1 MPEEGVV
8 WSAYIFRSLP
18 DTLTA
23 ETSMLQPIRK
33 KRANMRDP
41 KMLQRGLGFIL
52 IVLITLVMV
61 GCATQQPKQ
70 YACEGAAE
78 RSATIDPAGLWE
90 DATKTTI
97 GVTKQLTWT
106 NKVELA
112 DINTD
117 GLVDVLF
124 ANGGNYDYAGD
135 PEFSQIF
142 LNGGPGEMFEEA
154 TRQVFGPT
162 PMLARVIKVRDV
174 NADGSPDILIGTT
187 FQTQSQLYLGD
198 GSSNFTNV
206 TKTHLPQI
214 KASIGDME
222 FGDVDG
228 DEDLDVVLAD
238 WGPESPTSFTNE
250 GGRTMLWLNDGT
262 GHFTNATGARM
273 PEVLVRF
280 SWELEF
286 VDIDNDYDLDILVSC
301 KMCEGSFLFKN
312 SGAGAFT
319 NVTQQR
325 LPQFSNNYDFEAM
338 DVNCDDYLDVVT
350 INDGLAY
357 REHIFLNDRQ
367 GGFRNKTARLWPD
380 SENVGSDDNMAAFLD
395 FDSDRDADLL
405 IGSLDDPLGDP
416 DRLLLNEGTGKLK
429 LVNHTKPILSD
440 TAGTLGIGLAD
451 LNGDRKLDVVQAQ
464 GEGAWP
470 EKVYLGKNIPVDT
483 APPVI
488 TQVENVRVSGSGE
501 LIQIRARVHDNKSP
515 TMPHD
520 WRSVV
525 LRYTSDGK
533 THQTPMQWYGEYLWR
548 GALDEPPTGDI
559 SYQVCAMDAAGNK
572 ACASP

>member
-1 MPEEGVV
+1 M
-8 WSAYIFRSLP
+8 
-18 DTLTA
+18 
-23 ETSMLQPIRK
+23 
-33 KRANMRDP
+33 
-41 KMLQRGLGFIL
+41 RGLMMVVI
-52 IVLITLVMV
+52 LITLAVV
-61 GCATQQPKQ
+61 GCATQQQPKQ
-70 YACEGAAE
+70 YACEGGAKG
-78 RSATIDPAGLWE
+78 SASIDPAGLWE

-97 GVTKQLTWT
+97 GETKELTWT

-112 DINTD
+112 DVNED

-124 ANGGNYDYAGD
+124 ANGGDYEYAGE
-135 PEFSQIF
+135 PAYSQVF
-142 LNGGPGEMFEEA
+142 LNQGPDQMFEEA

-174 NADGSPDILIGTT
+174 NADGSPDILVGTT
-187 FQTQSQLYLGD
+187 FETQSQLYLGD
-198 GSSNFTNV
+198 SSGDFTNV

-214 KASIGDME
+214 KASIGDLE

-228 DEDLDVVLAD
+228 DRDLDVVLAD
-238 WGPESPTSFTNE
+238 WGPESPMYSE

-262 GHFTNATGARM
+262 GHFTNATGERM
-273 PEVLVRF
+273 PDVLVQF

-286 VDIDNDYDLDILVSC
+286 VDVDNDYDLDIMVSC
-301 KMCEGSFLFKN
+301 KVCAGSFLFEN
-312 SGAGAFT
+312 DGTGTFT
-319 NVTQQR
+319 DVTTQQR

-350 INDGLAY
+350 INDGSNY
-357 REHIFLNDRQ
+357 QEHIFLNDRK

-395 FDSDRDADLL
+395 FDSDGDADFL
-405 IGSLDDPLGDP
+405 IGSLDDPLGNP
-416 DRLLLNEGTGKLK
+416 DRLLLNDGTGKLK
-429 LVNHTKPILSD
+429 LVNHTKPILSN
-440 TAGTLGIGLAD
+440 TAGTLGIAAGD

-470 EKVYLGKNIPVDT
+470 EKVYLGDEIQPDT
-483 APPVI
+483 APPVV
-488 TQVENVRVSGSGE
+488 TEVEKISASDADRPIE
-501 LIQIRARVHDNKSP
+501 IRARVHDNKSP

-525 LRYTSDGK
+525 LRYTSDG
-533 THQTPMQWYGEYLWR
+533 QPQQAPMQWYGEYLWR
-548 GALDEPPTGDI
+548 GTIDEPSTGDF
-559 SYQVCAMDAAGNK
+559 SYEVCATDAAGNK